1 MRIVAGTAGGRKLVV
16 PQGETTRPTSERV
29 REAIFN
35 SLYSLDAIDGAD
47 VLDLFA
53 GSGALGLEAL
63 SRGAAHATLV
73 ETDRNAL
80 NAIYDNV
87 EALGFDSETRVVPG
101 EGLSYLGRADG
112 HDLVLL
118 DPPYGFDEWD
128 TLIAGISKGL
138 AGAVVVIESDREV
151 VMPDSW
157 EIHRVK
163 RYGRTVVMLATAG
176 PSLGGK

>member
-163 RYGRTVVMLATAG
+163 RYGSTVVMLATAG